1 MIFLSPLNLSLAPPD
16 RPTSLPTCLHL
27 PAEPGT
33 RREISKVEMT
43 VWRESPEGFLEEVL
57 GGLQS
62 VGEDWRAPGTSAGN
76 PRTV

>member
-1 MIFLSPLNLSLAPPD
+1 M
-16 RPTSLPTCLHL
+16 
-27 PAEPGT
+27 
-33 RREISKVEMT
+33 EMT